1 MDRKAV
7 IAALNEALTLEYA
20 AVVQYAQC
28 SYCVKGFRR
37 LAVAGW
43 FFEQATKSLTHARMI
58 GDKIVALGGIPTT
71 RVGPVKEAQDLTSMV
86 KLSLETERRSVTS
99 YQAALVL
106 AAEDTALRVLLESRI
121 ENEQADVEELEKMLA
136 DPGQGGTGEL

>member
-1 MDRKAV
+1 MDQKAV
-7 IAALNEALTLEYA
+7 IKALNDALALEYA

-43 FFEQATKSLTHARMI
+43 FFEQATTSLTHARMI

-71 RVGPVKEAQDLTSMV
+71 QVGPVREAQDLTSMV
-86 KLSLETERRSVTS
+86 KLSLEMERRSVES
-99 YQAALVL
+99 YQAALTL
-106 AAEDTALRVLLESRI
+106 AADDTALRVLLESRI
-121 ENEQADVEELEKMLA
+121 EAEQADVEELEKMLS
-136 DPGQGGTGEL
+136 DPTQEI

>member
-58 GDKIVALGGIPTT
+58 GDKIVALGGIPTI
-71 RVGPVKEAQDLTSMV
+71 RVGPVKEAQDLTGMV

-99 YQAALVL
+99 YQAALAL

-121 ENEQADVEELEKMLA
+121 EAEQADVEELEKMLA
-136 DPGQGGTGEL
+136 DPSQGGTGEL

>member
-7 IAALNEALTLEYA
+7 INALNDALTLEYT
-20 AVVQYAQC
+20 AVVQYAQF

-43 FFEQATKSLTHARMI
+43 FFEQATESLTHARLI

-71 RVGPVKEAQDLTSMV
+71 QVGSVREARNLTDMV
-86 KLSLETERRSVTS
+86 KLSLEMERRSVES
-99 YQAALVL
+99 YQAALAL

-121 ENEQADVEELEKMLA
+121 EVEQADVEELEKMLS
-136 DPGQGGTGEL
+136 DPSQEL

>member
-7 IAALNEALTLEYA
+7 IKALNDALALEYA

-43 FFEQATKSLTHARMI
+43 FFEQATESLTHARLV
-58 GDKIVALGGIPTT
+58 GDKIVALGGVPTT
-71 RVGPVKEAQDLTSMV
+71 RPGPVQEAPDLLGMV
-86 KLSLETERRSVTS
+86 KLSLEMERRSVQS
-99 YQAALVL
+99 YQAALTL
-106 AAEDTALRVLLESRI
+106 AADDTALRVLLESRI
-121 ENEQADVEELEKMLA
+121 EAEQVDVEELEKMLS
-136 DPGQGGTGEL
+136 DPAQEL

>member
-7 IAALNEALTLEYA
+7 INALNDALALEYA

-43 FFEQATKSLTHARMI
+43 FFEQATTSLTHARMM
-58 GDKIVALGGIPTT
+58 GDKIVALGGTPTT
-71 RVGPVKEAQDLTSMV
+71 QVGPVREAQDLTSMV
-86 KLSLETERRSVTS
+86 KLSLEMERRSVES
-99 YQAALVL
+99 YQAALAL
-106 AAEDTALRVLLESRI
+106 AADDTALRVLLETRI
-121 ENEQADVEELEKMLA
+121 EAEQADVEELEKMLS
-136 DPGQGGTGEL
+136 DPAQEL

>member
-7 IAALNEALTLEYA
+7 ITALNEALALEYA

-58 GDKIVALGGIPTT
+58 GDKIVALGGMPTI
-71 RVGPVKEAQDLTSMV
+71 RVGPVKEAQDLTGMV

-99 YQAALVL
+99 YQAALAL

-121 ENEQADVEELEKMLA
+121 EEEQADVEELEKMLA

>member
-7 IAALNEALTLEYA
+7 IAALNEALALEYA

-43 FFEQATKSLTHARMI
+43 FFEQATTSLTHARMI

-99 YQAALVL
+99 YQAALAL

-121 ENEQADVEELEKMLA
+121 EDEQADVEELEKMLA

>member
-7 IAALNEALTLEYA
+7 INALNDALALEYA

-43 FFEQATKSLTHARMI
+43 FFEQATESLTHVRLV

-71 RVGPVKEAQDLTSMV
+71 QVGPVQEAPDLIGMV
-86 KLSLETERRSVTS
+86 KLSLEMERRSVES
-99 YQAALVL
+99 YQAALAL
-106 AAEDTALRVLLESRI
+106 AADDTALRVLLESRI
-121 ENEQADVEELEKMLA
+121 EIEQADVEELEKMLS
-136 DPGQGGTGEL
+136 DPMQEM

>member
-7 IAALNEALTLEYA
+7 IAALNEALALEYA

-58 GDKIVALGGIPTT
+58 GDKIVALGGMPAT
-71 RVGPVKEAQDLTSMV
+71 RVGPVKGAQDLTGMV
-86 KLSLETERRSVTS
+86 KLSLEMERRSVTS
-99 YQAALVL
+99 YQAALAL

-121 ENEQADVEELEKMLA
+121 EEEQADVEELEKMLA

>member
-7 IAALNEALTLEYA
+7 IAALNEALALEYA

-58 GDKIVALGGIPTT
+58 GDKIVALGGIPTI
-71 RVGPVKEAQDLTSMV
+71 RVGPVKEAQDLTGMV
-86 KLSLETERRSVTS
+86 KLALEMERHSVTS
-99 YQAALVL
+99 YQAALAL

-121 ENEQADVEELEKMLA
+121 EAEQADVEELEKMLA

>member
-7 IAALNEALTLEYA
+7 IKALNDALALEYA
-20 AVVQYAQC
+20 AVVQYAQF

-43 FFEQATKSLTHARMI
+43 FFEQATKSLTHARQM

-71 RVGPVKEAQDLTSMV
+71 RVELVREAQDLTGMV
-86 KLSLETERRSVTS
+86 KLSLEMERRSVES
-99 YQAALVL
+99 YQAALAL
-106 AAEDTALRVLLESRI
+106 AADDTALRVLLESRV
-121 ENEQADVEELEKMLA
+121 EAEQADVEELEKMLG
-136 DPGQGGTGEL
+136 DPTQEM